1 MDQYLNVTEVRRRLL
16 DLIEGLKGGDRVVI
30 TKHGRP
36 RAVLIDS
43 ERLALLEDVAW
54 VLQDPGRR
62 AAVQRSWDELRRAE
76 VMRPTKR
83 AAPSVT
89 TLRKLRRRRRR
100 GK

>member
-16 DLIEGLKGGDRVVI
+16 DLIESVQGGDRVVI

-43 ERLALLEDVAW
+43 DRLALLEDVAW

-62 AAVQRSWDELRRAE
+62 AAVQRSWEELRRGEALKPAE
-76 VMRPTKR
+76 RG
-83 AAPSVT
+83 APSIAA
-89 TLRKLRRRRRR
+89 LRRLRRRRGRR
-100 GK
+100 

>member
-16 DLIEGLKGGDRVVI
+16 DLIENVQGGDRVVI

-43 ERLALLEDVAW
+43 DRLALLEDVAW

-62 AAVQRSWDELRRAE
+62 AAVQRSWDELRRGE
-76 VMRPTKR
+76 TLKPVERG
-83 AAPSVT
+83 APSVAA
-89 TLRKLRRRRRR
+89 LRRSRRRRVRSR
-100 GK
+100 

>member
-1 MDQYLNVTEVRRRLL
+1 MEQYLNVTEVRRRLL
-16 DLIEGLKGGDRVVI
+16 DLIESLEGGDRVVI

-62 AAVQRSWDELRRAE
+62 AAVQRSWEELGRGEVVRPSKRGGPTVEGLRR
-76 VMRPTKR
+76 V
-83 AAPSVT
+83 
-89 TLRKLRRRRRR
+89 RRRAHAR
-100 GK
+100 